1 MSRADR
7 LFRILDQ
14 LRRHR
19 FLTAAQ
25 LAERLEVSVRTI
37 YRDVLDLNAS
47 GVPILGEAG
56 VGYRLGAGYDLP
68 PLMFSTTEIEALVIG
83 MRMVESWGDA
93 ELRGSAR
100 SVLDKVNL
108 VVSGSDRQHLDATAL
123 FSLSFGKGQRASKYL
138 GELRHAVNQQ
148 HKLKMQYADEQGV
161 QSTRSVRPLGL
172 YFWGQSWT
180 LAAYCE
186 LRQDFRNFRTDRILR
201 LEVLDQVFKLVPPC
215 TLQDYVAAIQRR
227 DVDQDEQDPA

>member
-7 LFRILDQ
+7 LFQIVAQ

-25 LAERLEVSVRTI
+25 LAEHFEVSPRTI

-47 GVPILGEAG
+47 GVPIVGEAG
-56 VGYRLGAGYDLP
+56 VGYRLDPSYNLP
-68 PLMFSTTEIEALVIG
+68 PLMFSPGEIEALVLG

-93 ELRGSAR
+93 ELRRSAR
-100 SVLDKVNL
+100 GILDKVNAVL
-108 VVSGSDRQHLDATAL
+108 PESGAERLDKTAL
-123 FSLSFGKGQRASKYL
+123 FSLSFGAGERAS
-138 GELRHAVNQQ
+138 RHLATVRQAINRQQ
-148 HKLKMQYADEQGV
+148 KLAFAYEDERGNA
-161 QSTRSVRPLGL
+161 SKRTVRPLGL

-186 LRQDFRNFRTDRILR
+186 LRTGFRNFRTDRMQR
-201 LEVLDQVFKLVPPC
+201 VRMTEDTFELVSPC
-215 TLQDYVAAIQRR
+215 TLEDYVAAMNAPRSR
-227 DVDQDEQDPA
+227 P

>member
-7 LFRILDQ
+7 LFQIVEQ

-25 LAERLEVSVRTI
+25 LAEHFEVSPRTI

-47 GVPILGEAG
+47 GVPVVGEAG
-56 VGYRLGAGYDLP
+56 IGYRLDPTYRLP
-68 PLMFSTTEIEALVIG
+68 PLMFSHDEVEALVIG

-93 ELRGSAR
+93 ELRRSAR
-100 SVLDKVNL
+100 SILDKVNAVL
-108 VVSGSDRQHLDATAL
+108 PEAGAERLNKSAL
-123 FSLSFGKGQRASKYL
+123 FSLSFGAGKRASRHL
-138 GELRHAVNQQ
+138 GILRQAINAQ
-148 HKLKMQYADEQGV
+148 HKLAFAYADEHGNP
-161 QSTRSVRPLGL
+161 SKRTVRPLGL

-186 LRQDFRNFRTDRILR
+186 LRTDFRNFRTDRIDRLR
-201 LEVLDQVFKLVPPC
+201 LTEDKFELVPPC
-215 TLQDYVAAIQRR
+215 TLADYVAAMNQPRR
-227 DVDQDEQDPA
+227 RL

>member
-56 VGYRLGAGYDLP
+56 VGYHLSSGYQLP
-68 PLMFSTTEIEALVIG
+68 PLMFNTSEIEALVIG
-83 MRMVESWGDA
+83 MRMVESWGDV
-93 ELRGSAR
+93 ELRNAAR
-100 SVLDKVNL
+100 SVLDKANL
-108 VVSGSDRQHLDATAL
+108 VLSEAGRDQLDRTLL
-123 FSLSFGKGQRASKYL
+123 FSLSFGKGQRATKYL
-138 GELRHAVNQQ
+138 GELRLAVNQQ
-148 HKLKMQYADEQGV
+148 RRLRIEYADERG
-161 QSTRSVRPLGL
+161 STTQRTVRPLGL
-172 YFWGQSWT
+172 YFWGHTWT
-180 LAAYCE
+180 VASYCE
-186 LRQDFRNFRTDRILR
+186 LRQAFRNFRSDRISEL
-201 LEVLDQVFKLVPPC
+201 VILDTTFELVSPC
-215 TLQDYVAAIQRR
+215 TLEDYLDAMRAEDR
-227 DVDQDEQDPA
+227 A